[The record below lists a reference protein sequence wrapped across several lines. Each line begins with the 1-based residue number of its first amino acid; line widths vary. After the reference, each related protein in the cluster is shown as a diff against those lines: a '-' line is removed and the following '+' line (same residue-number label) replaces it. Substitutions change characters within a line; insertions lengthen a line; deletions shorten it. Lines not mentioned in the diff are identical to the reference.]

1 MDDETTTSDAD
12 SEMEAM
18 LAEARGDLLFYTQ
31 SCNPDYIASKFHV
44 FLADKLQ
51 KVAEGKIKRLIVT
64 CPPRHGKTAMIA
76 IEFPT
81 WLLGKRPDT
90 KIVLASYGLDL
101 SMTSSK
107 AARARM
113 ASEEYQEIF
122 RTRIEEGDGA
132 AHAWRSTGGGGY
144 KAAGIG
150 SALTGFGADVLL
162 IDDAVRDFADA
173 HSPTVLE
180 NTWDWY
186 HCFHPDTEILTMRGW
201 LRIGDVRVGDLAAS
215 LNPKTRAFTYEPVNA
230 TQSFP
235 FKGEL
240 LEADCLKGI
249 ACAVTPNHTF
259 WVTGTKDLRG
269 ELKPCMAKNLPADCG
284 VPQWAIWTGKTPS
297 GMKVFTATGVHP
309 MNPSKPHPRSRTMA
323 FEWADWCEF
332 LGWYIAEGSF
342 VAKRGYVRISQK
354 KTAGR
359 VRIEALLRKM
369 GVRFWK
375 DADGFL
381 IGSRAMATELAALG
395 HSHEKHIPAEIKTLN
410 VECLARL
417 LDGIVDG
424 DGTWTSDGKRRA
436 GITTV
441 SKRLLDDVMEIAMKL
456 GYRSSFSSVPARWQM
471 VLGTRRF
478 CQKRYAIRLCRRND
492 DTWFSPWRSR
502 RSKYSPFKRMPYSGP
517 VHCVTVNPNNT
528 VLTRYNGR
536 LCWLGNSVAYTRLH
550 PGAAVVILMTRWSRG
565 DLVGR
570 LLDPERAK
578 DAEIQDDEKW
588 EVINLPAIAESDDA
602 MGRAPGEALFPE
614 RYPAERL
621 RSIRASVG
629 SYVWAAL
636 YRGDPVVRGGNY
648 IPVSNFIVVDSAPE
662 GLRWVRFWDLAAS
675 SKKSSD
681 HTASIAGAIGPDG
694 VLYLRD
700 LVDGQWEWPEA
711 RNRIKMT
718 AISEKIPIG
727 VEAVAGFKTAF
738 ANLIEVMPS
747 GIMCREYGADKDKLT
762 RALPWIAMVEKSK
775 VALVRGDWNMSY
787 ILQLEQWTPGKEG
800 KDDMVDATSGVEM
813 MLRTIF
819 STPVPVNVND
829 RFRQARESR
838 RRREMAG

>member
-1 MDDETTTSDAD
+1 MDETTTTPDAD
-12 SEMEAM
+12 AEMEAM
-18 LAEARGDLLFYTQ
+18 LAEARSDLLFYTQ
-31 SCNPDYIASKFHV
+31 ACNPDYIASKFHV

-51 KVAEGKIKRLIVT
+51 KVADGKIKRLIVT

-81 WLLGKRPDT
+81 WLLGKRPET

-180 NTWDWY
+180 STWNWY
-186 HCFHPDTEILTMRGW
+186 H
-201 LRIGDVRVGDLAAS
+201 
-215 LNPKTRAFTYEPVNA
+215 
-230 TQSFP
+230 
-235 FKGEL
+235 
-240 LEADCLKGI
+240 
-249 ACAVTPNHTF
+249 
-259 WVTGTKDLRG
+259 
-269 ELKPCMAKNLPADCG
+269 
-284 VPQWAIWTGKTPS
+284 
-297 GMKVFTATGVHP
+297 
-309 MNPSKPHPRSRTMA
+309 
-323 FEWADWCEF
+323 
-332 LGWYIAEGSF
+332 
-342 VAKRGYVRISQK
+342 
-354 KTAGR
+354 
-359 VRIEALLRKM
+359 
-369 GVRFWK
+369 
-375 DADGFL
+375 
-381 IGSRAMATELAALG
+381 
-395 HSHEKHIPAEIKTLN
+395 
-410 VECLARL
+410 
-417 LDGIVDG
+417 
-424 DGTWTSDGKRRA
+424 
-436 GITTV
+436 
-441 SKRLLDDVMEIAMKL
+441 
-456 GYRSSFSSVPARWQM
+456 
-471 VLGTRRF
+471 
-478 CQKRYAIRLCRRND
+478 
-492 DTWFSPWRSR
+492 
-502 RSKYSPFKRMPYSGP
+502 
-517 VHCVTVNPNNT
+517 
-528 VLTRYNGR
+528 
-536 LCWLGNSVAYTRLH
+536 SVAYTRLH
-550 PGAAVVILMTRWSRG
+550 PGAAVVILMTRWSRS

-578 DAEIQDDEKW
+578 DSDINPDEKW
-588 EVINLPAIAESDDA
+588 EVVNLPALAEDGDP
-602 MGRAPGEALFPE
+602 MGREPGEALFPE

-675 SKKSSD
+675 SKKSAD
-681 HTASIAGAIGPDG
+681 HTASISGAIGPDG

-718 AISEKIPIG
+718 AVSEKIPIG

-738 ANLIEVMPS
+738 ANLIEVLPS
-747 GIMCREYGADKDKLT
+747 GIMCREYGADRDKLT

-775 VALVRGDWNMSY
+775 VALVRGEWNMSY
-787 ILQLEQWTPGKEG
+787 ILQLEQWTPGKDG

-829 RFRQARESR
+829 RFRSARESR
-838 RRREMAG
+838 RRREMIG